1 MTYLTILKE
10 LGKPEGL
17 IAFVADRAGHDLRYA
32 IDAGKIHRELGW
44 LPRRMQRVLQKN
56 VRGQR
61 WANLNSYR
69 PASKA

>member
-1 MTYLTILKE
+1 
-10 LGKPEGL
+10 
-17 IAFVADRAGHDLRYA
+17 LRYA